1 MAEQTPLLSP
11 APSTSSDPHHI
22 PSHRRRTS
30 ILISLFTILLILAT
44 GFSVGLV
51 IKHGHKEPDDLL
63 ERAKF
68 YLKSSPVIDGHID
81 LPEFA
86 RAVYGNNISKFDL
99 RETLPAHFDIP
110 RAKEGHLGAF
120 FWSIFTEC
128 RDTNGHDFMNPTFEV
143 RDALEQL
150 DVSNNLISKYSDT
163 FALARTADQVES
175 AIKHGKIASL
185 FGLEGAHMLGN
196 SLGVLRMYHQLG
208 VRYMTLTHSCNN
220 AFADSA
226 GVFEDVEQRWGG
238 LSPLGKELIPEM
250 NRLGIFID
258 LSHVSDQ
265 TALQA
270 LDLTEAPVILSHSC
284 ARHFNGMKRNVP
296 DEVLDKLG
304 KGKGKEKGTVDG
316 VVMVN
321 FFPVFASPNP
331 DLVDVAYIADEIEY
345 IANKTSRDHVGIG
358 SDYDGIESVPKGLED
373 VSKYPYLFAELIKRG
388 WSKHDLSN
396 LAGGNLLRAM
406 RGMEDVSRHLKE
418 EQGKQPS
425 MAKYDKRR
433 DLDGGDWDF

>member
-22 PSHRRRTS
+22 PSRRRRTS
-30 ILISLFTILLILAT
+30 ILVSLFTILLILAT

-99 RETLPAHFDIP
+99 RDTLPAHFDIP

-120 FWSIFTEC
+120 FWSISRRVPFPSFPCLRLHTEPL
-128 RDTNGHDFMNPTFEV
+128 TYFL
-143 RDALEQL
+143 DALEQL

-163 FALARTADQVES
+163 FAVARTADQVES

-296 DEVLDKLG
+296 DEVLDRLG
-304 KGKGKEKGTVDG
+304 KGKGKVDG

-406 RGMEDVSRHLKE
+406 RGMEDVSRHLRE

-425 MAKYDKRR
+425 MAKYNKRR
-433 DLDGGDWDF
+433 DLDGGGWDF

>member
-11 APSTSSDPHHI
+11 SPS
-22 PSHRRRTS
+22 PSRRPEHLPSNRRRTS
-30 ILISLFTILLILAT
+30 ILLSLLALLLLLAA
-44 GFSVGLV
+44 GLSLALV
-51 IKHGHKEPDDLL
+51 VKHRHNEPTDFL
-63 ERAKF
+63 ERAHF
-68 YLKSSPVIDGHID
+68 YLARSPVIDGHID

-86 RAVYGNNISKFDL
+86 RAVYGNNIEKFDL
-99 RETLPAHFDIP
+99 RRTLPGHFDIP

-128 RDTNGHDFMNPTFEV
+128 RDTNGDDFLNPTFEV

-163 FALARTADQVES
+163 FALARTADQVEW

-226 GVFEDVEQRWGG
+226 GIFGDVKERWGG
-238 LSPLGKELIPEM
+238 LSPLGRELIPEM

-270 LDLTEAPVILSHSC
+270 LNLTEAPVILSHSC
-284 ARHFNGMKRNVP
+284 ARHFNKMNRNVP
-296 DEVLDKLG
+296 DNVLDRLG
-304 KGKGKEKGTVDG
+304 REKGKVDG

-345 IANKTSRDHVGIG
+345 IANKTSKNHVGIG

-388 WSKHDLSN
+388 WSKDDLSN

-406 RGMEDVSRHLKE
+406 RGMEDVSRRLRD

-433 DLDGGDWDF
+433 DLDGGHWDF